1 MSLSVAENLAAP
13 RVGSTQSSHA
23 SLGIALRNI
32 FASLALTILTLAL
45 TGSIWR
51 EQGYEMLIVSM
62 GWPHV
67 LLGFSFFLG
76 RALRGE
82 TDSRLTFVL
91 LALATAAICVV
102 HYYYSITGLIY
113 LYFLFHLFRDE
124 IFVYLQ
130 TRERHRPGSK
140 VYAVAG
146 VAPLILLMLLIPKQ
160 EFFRHDLRRTEF
172 SGTQIA
178 SGAWTLIPFKAV
190 PNSLGRDFYFYLQA
204 PQTDGSRAFITHASA
219 SNSRNDGEMMV
230 GKHKWERAEDLTFLP
245 HYADEPQTLAGETT
259 SANDG
264 ASTTPAR
271 GGVSTAPARGDVPV
285 LLTGGHAVGQTFT
298 AEKNNLD
305 GIWLPIDRLEQ
316 AAESTS
322 FVFHVASPPLLPYSP
337 FVDRVRVA
345 LMLILAAVVLWRLIP
360 RRGKGW
366 QLWIYL
372 AVLAGAFAST
382 QTILKSSN
390 NAGYPFPLIFQFAVV
405 FHYWSWYVFSFD
417 KLRAKAAT
425 LLRPATGL
433 NAYDKLLCYLGSRR
447 HFTAIVI
454 ALNLLS
460 IVGVLWYYRLG
471 APGGLRFL
479 FDYNYFLYFLVFH
492 VTFSFRPV
500 LRRAK

>member
-1 MSLSVAENLAAP
+1 MSLSVAEKLAAP
-13 RVGSTQSSHA
+13 RESSPAHQA

-32 FASLALTILTLAL
+32 LASLALTILTLAL

-51 EQGYEMLIVSM
+51 EQGYEMLIVAM

-67 LLGFSFFLG
+67 LLGFSFFFG
-76 RALRGE
+76 RTLRGE
-82 TDSRLTFVL
+82 TDSRLTFLL

-102 HYYYSITGLIY
+102 HYHYSITGLIY

-130 TRERHRPGSK
+130 TRARHRPGSK

-172 SGTQIA
+172 TGTQIA
-178 SGAWTLIPFKAV
+178 RGAWTLIPFKAV

-219 SNSRNDGEMMV
+219 ADSRNDGEMIV
-230 GKHKWERAEDLTFLP
+230 GKRRWEQAEDLTFLP
-245 HYADEPQTLAGETT
+245 HYAGEPQTLQGTTT
-259 SANDG
+259 SAN
-264 ASTTPAR
+264 
-271 GGVSTAPARGDVPV
+271 GVVSAAPARGNVPV

-316 AAESTS
+316 AAESTT
-322 FVFHVASPPLLPYSP
+322 FVFHVASPPLLPYAP
-337 FVDRVRVA
+337 LVDRVRVA
-345 LMLILAAVVLWRLIP
+345 LMLVLAAIVLWRLIP

-417 KLRAKAAT
+417 KLRVKPVTPARAT
-425 LLRPATGL
+425 AGL
-433 NAYDKLLCYLGSRR
+433 SAYDKLLVYLGSKR

-471 APGGLRFL
+471 APAALRFL

>member
-1 MSLSVAENLAAP
+1 MSLSVAEKLAAP
-13 RVGSTQSSHA
+13 RVHSSQAPQA

-32 FASLALTILTLAL
+32 IGSLALTILTLAL
-45 TGSIWR
+45 TGSLWR
-51 EQGYEMLIVSM
+51 EQGYEMLIVAM

-67 LLGFSFFLG
+67 LLGFSFFFG
-76 RALRGE
+76 RVLRGE
-82 TDSRLTFVL
+82 ADSRTTFLL
-91 LALATAAICVV
+91 LALATAAICLI
-102 HYYYSITGLIY
+102 HYHYSITGLIY

-130 TRERHRPGSK
+130 TRARHRPGSK

-160 EFFRHDLRRTEF
+160 EFFRHDLRRVEF
-172 SGTQIA
+172 TGTQIA
-178 SGAWTLIPFKAV
+178 TGAWTLIPFKAV
-190 PNSLGRDFYFYLQA
+190 PNSLGREFYFYLQA
-204 PQTDGSRAFITHASA
+204 PQTVGSRAFITHASA

-230 GKHKWERAEDLTFLP
+230 GKRKWDQAEDLTFLP
-245 HYADEPQTLAGETT
+245 HYAGEPNDPETSVAPPNGTT
-259 SANDG
+259 SLG
-264 ASTTPAR
+264 
-271 GGVSTAPARGDVPV
+271 STAATRGDVPV

-305 GIWLPIDRLEQ
+305 GIWLPIDRFEQ
-316 AAESTS
+316 PAESTN
-322 FVFHVASPPLLPYSP
+322 FVFHVASPPLLPYSAL
-337 FVDRVRVA
+337 VDRMRLA
-345 LMLILAAVVLWRLIP
+345 LMLLLTAIVIWRLIP

-390 NAGYPFPLIFQFAVV
+390 NAGYAFPLIFQFAVV

-417 KLRAKAAT
+417 KLRAKSSAPA
-425 LLRPATGL
+425 RAATGL
-433 NAYDKLLCYLGSRR
+433 SGYDKLLAYLGSKP
-447 HFTAIVI
+447 HFTAAVIV
-454 ALNLLS
+454 LNLIS

-471 APGGLRFL
+471 APGALRFV

-500 LRRAK
+500 LRRVRQT

>member
-1 MSLSVAENLAAP
+1 MSLSVAEKLAAP
-13 RVGSTQSSHA
+13 RVESSQAPQA
-23 SLGIALRNI
+23 SLGVALRNI

-51 EQGYEMLIVSM
+51 EQGYEMLIVAM

-82 TDSRLTFVL
+82 TDSRLTFLL
-91 LALATAAICVV
+91 LALATAAICLV

-130 TRERHRPGSK
+130 TRDRHRPGSK

-160 EFFRHDLRRTEF
+160 EFFRHDLRRIEF
-172 SGTQIA
+172 TGTQIA
-178 SGAWTLIPFKAV
+178 TGAWTLIPFKTV

-204 PQTDGSRAFITHASA
+204 PQTAGSRAFITHASA
-219 SNSRNDGEMMV
+219 SNSRDDGEMMV
-230 GKHKWERAEDLTFLP
+230 GKRKWERAEDLTFLP
-245 HYADEPQTLAGETT
+245 HYAGEPQTLEGTT
-259 SANDG
+259 
-264 ASTTPAR
+264 
-271 GGVSTAPARGDVPV
+271 TAPARGDVPV

-305 GIWLPIDRLEQ
+305 GIWLPIDRFEQ
-316 AAESTS
+316 SNESTN

-337 FVDRVRVA
+337 TVDRVRVA

-417 KLRAKAAT
+417 KLRAKPVTT
-425 LLRPATGL
+425 LGPATGL
-433 NAYDKLLCYLGSRR
+433 SAYDKLLRYLGSKR

-460 IVGVLWYYRLG
+460 IIGVLWYYRLG
-471 APGGLRFL
+471 APGALRFL

-492 VTFSFRPV
+492 VTFSFRPA
-500 LRRAK
+500 LRRVRQT